1 MYVRGLTADINHLEA
16 KKDSESSLVSHLE
29 MHLATIFAKLS
40 TLFSGI
46 LDLAARECMFS
57 AFSLRPT
64 KERLYILQSL
74 TQNLLPGDNKKE
86 KSVSLSGYESVRYCN
101 CRLQCVGPCR
111 TILKDHALN
120 PLLNLGVKSVSYHL
134 IKDLVCVLES
144 ARSIKFQYNMF
155 DWQSNITELGDYLK
169 TFNQKKV
176 TLKDWGSDTEVAS
189 DEDSRSESVTESENT
204 HSLMTSSGN
213 SSVKRKSESCGS
225 NPCALH
231 VAANVE
237 VESNDG
243 VKRKRVYQ
251 NTENKIRLNSENTKQ
266 NYSRATSNALE
277 TIIKATLTESRSG
290 DKRSA
295 FSEVK
300 RQSPISHTVYP
311 YSLTDHGKREN
322 LNTAHRMSS
331 KSSMN
336 RIKSSVECQSNLIRN
351 YANESHNVMSSS
363 VSVVRQ
369 SVVIPPPNHAPVHK
383 PVFLQQ
389 DPRKTSPYS
398 IQSSVNQ
405 VHRRVSK
412 NNSYETQNVRGNPI
426 AENALNLSRNPD
438 YQRNKY
444 FQQFPSQKSQ
454 SSSPVVHPKYIN
466 LPNST
471 DLTPCS
477 SKQQVYHDR
486 NSVIQHTMQHVVEKP
501 IPISRELLV
510 SLDPSTNSRKLSESR
525 YTSNAKDKIL
535 SKSEHSTYG
544 KFMVPNS
551 SHSKVTS
558 SHANYSSFVKAEPL
572 KVPANFSAATKG
584 NQKLQFSE
592 ISNTTTITTSVK
604 KVYKPYAQALPS
616 NPQTHLQ
623 RNTIQ
628 TSYGG
633 ISEKYQKETIQ
644 NNSWSRS
651 QWSSQNNPVVSSSN
665 QDVQWKS
672 NDNVPSNCQQWNSGN
687 AVTSTNHPIRADH
700 SVPYDSLQQKASNY
714 VSDSARNKVVY
725 QEKSG
730 SLNVPSSSNQ
740 AWYSNP
746 QNQLSTYNHNPAP
759 LLNNSARPGISHSK
773 VSSFS
778 EANSPVYSKD
788 KLACSMS
795 ILKSRLAPSQ
805 GFSPIAQ
812 NESYIHPN
820 SNTPTSAESYRSS
833 QRNFSPQGPAE
844 LSSSKLPHTQTS
856 SAVTSSYNANSL
868 SASQSESCYNHDM
881 YNSPVLSTD
890 ERGVVVFRAANAVQP
905 SNYSHPSSVS
915 SSNTQKVCCS
925 PLEVDPCQSCSPT
938 DSGVQN
944 QVHDF
949 SRERNPYQVS
959 WVDF

>member
-29 MHLATIFAKLS
+29 THLATIFAKLS

-74 TQNLLPGDNKKE
+74 TQNLLSGDNKKE
-86 KSVSLSGYESVRYCN
+86 KSVSLSGYEGVRYCN

-155 DWQSNITELGDYLK
+155 DWQSNITDLGDYLK
-169 TFNQKKV
+169 TFYQKKM

-189 DEDSRSESVTESENT
+189 DEDSRSDSVTESENT

-213 SSVKRKSESCGS
+213 ASIKRKSESCTS
-225 NPCALH
+225 NPCALQ

-243 VKRKRVYQ
+243 VKRKKVQ
-251 NTENKIRLNSENTKQ
+251 DQKTENKIRHISEITKH
-266 NYSRATSNALE
+266 YSHANSNALE
-277 TIIKATLTESRSG
+277 TIIKATLTESRGG

-351 YANESHNVMSSS
+351 YANESHNVVSSS
-363 VSVVRQ
+363 ASLGRQ
-369 SVVIPPPNHAPVHK
+369 SVVITHSNHASTYK

-389 DPRKTSPYS
+389 DPRKTLPYS
-398 IQSSVNQ
+398 IQSSGNQ
-405 VHRRVSK
+405 VQRQVNK
-412 NNSYETQNVRGNPI
+412 NISCKTQNVRGNPT
-426 AENALNLSRNPD
+426 AENALNLSCNPD
-438 YQRNKY
+438 YQRNKHL
-444 FQQFPSQKSQ
+444 QQFPSQKSQ
-454 SSSPVVHPKYIN
+454 SSSPVFHPKYTN

-471 DLTPCS
+471 DFTSCS

-486 NSVIQHTMQHVVEKP
+486 NSVIRHTMQHVVEKP

-510 SLDPSTNSRKLSESR
+510 SLDPSTKIRKLNESS
-525 YTSNAKDKIL
+525 YPSNAKNKIL
-535 SKSEHSTYG
+535 SKPENPSYE
-544 KFMVPNS
+544 KFVVPNS
-551 SHSKVTS
+551 SHSKVAS
-558 SHANYSSFVKAEPL
+558 SHANYSSFVKTEAL
-572 KVPANFSAATKG
+572 TVPGNFSAATKD
-584 NQKLQFSE
+584 NRKLQFSE

-623 RNTIQ
+623 RNAIH
-628 TSYGG
+628 TSYDGNG
-633 ISEKYQKETIQ
+633 EKYQKETIQ

-651 QWSSQNNPVVSSSN
+651 QWSSQNNSVVSSSN
-665 QDVQWKS
+665 QDMRWKS
-672 NDNVPSNCQQWNSGN
+672 NDNVPSNCQQWNPGN

-700 SVPYDSLQQKASNY
+700 SVPYDSFQQKASNY
-714 VSDSARNKVVY
+714 VSDSVRNKVVY
-725 QEKSG
+725 QEESG
-730 SLNVPSSSNQ
+730 SLNVPASSNQ

-746 QNQLSTYNHNPAP
+746 HNQLSTYNRNPAP
-759 LLNNSARPGISHSK
+759 LLNNSARPAMSHSK
-773 VSSFS
+773 VSLFS
-778 EANSPVYSKD
+778 ETNSPGYSKD
-788 KLACSMS
+788 KLTTSMS

-805 GFSPIAQ
+805 GFSPTAQ

-820 SNTPTSAESYRSS
+820 NNTPTSAESYRPS
-833 QRNFSPQGPAE
+833 QINFSPQGLAE
-844 LSSSKLPHTQTS
+844 LSSKLPHTQIS
-856 SAVTSSYNANSL
+856 SAMTSSYNANSL

-881 YNSPVLSTD
+881 YNNPVLSTD

-938 DSGVQN
+938 DSGVQK
-944 QVHDF
+944 QEHDF
-949 SRERNPYQVS
+949 SGERHPYQVS
-959 WVDF
+959 LD